1 MPAVLFV
8 CTGNI
13 CRSPTAEG
21 VFRAVVEENGMTGAV
36 TVDSAGTGG
45 WHVGEPPDPR
55 SCEAALRRGVDITG
69 QRARQ
74 VRKDDFDRFDI
85 IVALD
90 ESHLRQLELM
100 RRDGHPNRPRL
111 FLDFAPALGLR
122 DVPDPYYGGPDGFE
136 NVLDMIEAAS
146 AGLLAEIRANHP

>member
-21 VFRAVVEENGMTGAV
+21 VFRALVEKNDLAETV
-36 TVDSAGTGG
+36 TVDSAGTAG
-45 WHVGEPPDPR
+45 WHVGDPPDPR
-55 SCEAALRRGVDITG
+55 SCEAALRRGVDIAG

-74 VRKDDFDRFDI
+74 FRTDDFRQFEFVI
-85 IVALD
+85 ALD

-100 RRDGHPNRPRL
+100 CPDGHPNPPRM

-136 NVLDMIEAAS
+136 DVLDMIEAAS

>member
-1 MPAVLFV
+1 MTAVLFV

-21 VFRAVVEENGMTGAV
+21 VFRALVEDNGMTGAV

-100 RRDGHPNRPRL
+100 RPDGHPNRPRL
-111 FLDFAPALGLR
+111 VLDFAPALGLR